1 MDSDTLDARF
11 PREDHL
17 NAWTE
22 SVDRAYGVNLVLFTA
37 TLGVKSPNVDTVDAA
52 IMRQGGI
59 RLIDGE
65 RRTVDLN
72 EGEHADGERSC
83 VVFTYAPGDEEN
95 RHRALPEP
103 FFVASLCSSVEQ
115 AVRKLVPEFGILRFA
130 ILGHSKLQAGLT
142 VQTTLDAV
150 FESGQ

>member
-1 MDSDTLDARF
+1 
-11 PREDHL
+11 
-17 NAWTE
+17 
-22 SVDRAYGVNLVLFTA
+22 
-37 TLGVKSPNVDTVDAA
+37 
-52 IMRQGGI
+52 MRQGGI

-150 FESGQ
+150 FEGGAMTEPFRHFITSHIAVPTAPTTSLDSILQLVGEELCGFEDDEGHGLVEYPLA